1 MPALTSYITVAV
13 QLECCVAL
21 GLELRRLVALLYI
34 VVHAI
39 ILLSSAAR

>member
-1 MPALTSYITVAV
+1 MDVANVAV
-13 QLECCVAL
+13 QLEYCVAL
-21 GLELRRLVALLYI
+21 GLELQRLVALLYI